1 MRKFENYVQLVKYEV
16 LREVSKSALNGSL
29 TKDLPKIPSIIDPGP
44 EPRSR
49 CCIYHERA
57 ITSER
62 ITMALGGD
70 PGNNNIIEVLE
81 TACDQCPINRYKIT
95 EACRGCIAHR
105 CIDSCPKDAITIVNQ
120 RAVIDYSKC
129 IECGRCKTACPYDAI
144 SDLMRPCKR
153 ACPVNALTIDENKK
167 AVIDDDKCIQCGA
180 CVYMCPFG
188 AIQDK
193 SYVVDTIQLLEK
205 KPTYAIIAPAFASQ
219 FSYATLGQIVAG
231 IKSLGFK
238 DVIEVALGADLVAE
252 HEAEEFV
259 EHQKTHD
266 LMTSSCCPAFF
277 QYIEKNF
284 PTLKDTRSK
293 TLSPMFATAKLVK
306 SIDSKAHIVFIGPCI
321 GKKMEKNLYD
331 KEQLI
336 DYVLTFEE
344 LAALLDAANISLT
357 ELDEAPLNNAS
368 YYGRIFARSGGLTEG
383 LAHLLEK
390 EDADFNPIICDGIDA
405 CDKALKIASVNRQTF
420 NFIEGMA
427 CKGGCTKGPV
437 SLHHA
442 PTTTRLIDNYGKL
455 ALEKTPVDSLR
466 VFEKTKVSLNRPE

>member
-16 LREVSKSALNGSL
+16 LKEVSKSALNGTL
-29 TKDLPKIPSIIDPGP
+29 LKDIPAIPMKIDPGP

-57 ITSER
+57 ITTER
-62 ITMALGGD
+62 IQMTLGGD
-70 PGNNNIIEVLE
+70 PDNDNIIEVLE

-105 CIDSCPKDAITIVNQ
+105 CIESCPVDAITIVNQ
-120 RAVIDYSKC
+120 KAVIDYSKC
-129 IECGRCKTACPYDAI
+129 IECGRCKDACPYNSI

-153 ACPVNALTIDENKK
+153 ACPVNALTIDQNKK
-167 AVIDDDKCIQCGA
+167 AVIDADKCIQCGS

-193 SYVVDTIQLLEK
+193 SYVVDTIRLIKET
-205 KPTYAIIAPAFASQ
+205 PTYAIIAPAFASQ
-219 FSYATLGQIVAG
+219 FSYASLGQVVAG
-231 IKSLGFK
+231 IKALGFK

-259 EHQKTHD
+259 TRQEKQAV
-266 LMTSSCCPAFF
+266 MTSSCCPAFY
-277 QYIEKNF
+277 QHIEKNF
-284 PTLKDTRSK
+284 PELKDVRS
-293 TLSPMFATAKLVK
+293 TTVSPMFATAKLIR
-306 SIDSKAHIVFIGPCI
+306 SIDPEAKVVFIGPCI

-331 KEQLI
+331 NEGLI
-336 DYVLTFEE
+336 EYVLTFEE
-344 LAALLDAANISLT
+344 LAALLDAASISLNDL
-357 ELDEAPLNNAS
+357 EEVPLNNAS

-383 LAHLLEK
+383 MKKLLED
-390 EDADFNPIICDGIDA
+390 ESVEFNPITCDGIEA
-405 CDKALKIASVNRQTF
+405 CDKALKITKAKRQSF

-442 PTTTRLIDNYGKL
+442 PTTTKLIDAYGKL
-455 ALEKTPVDSLR
+455 ALEKTPEESLR
-466 VFEKTKVSLNRPE
+466 IFEKKNLSLHRK

>member
-16 LREVSKSALNGSL
+16 LKEVSKSALKGTL
-29 TKDLPKIPSIIDPGP
+29 TKDLPKIPNIIDPGP

-70 PGNNNIIEVLE
+70 PSNNNIIEVLE

-120 RAVIDYSKC
+120 KAIIDYSKC
-129 IECGRCKTACPYDAI
+129 IECGRCKDACPYNSI

-153 ACPVNALTIDENKK
+153 ACPVNALTIDHNKK
-167 AVIDDDKCIQCGA
+167 AVIDNDKCIQCGA
-180 CVYMCPFG
+180 CVSMCPFG

-193 SYVVDTIQLLEK
+193 SYVVDTIQLMSK

-219 FSYATLGQIVAG
+219 FSYASLGQVVAG
-231 IKSLGFK
+231 IKALGFK

-252 HEAEEFV
+252 HEAHEFK
-259 EHQKTHD
+259 ERLETES
-266 LMTSSCCPAFF
+266 LMTSSCCPAFYQF
-277 QYIEKNF
+277 VEKNY
-284 PTLKDTRSK
+284 PMLKDMRS
-293 TLSPMFATAKLVK
+293 TTISPMFATAKLVK
-306 SIDSKAHIVFIGPCI
+306 SVDPEAQIVFIGPCI
-321 GKKMEKNLYD
+321 AKKTEKNLYD
-331 KEQLI
+331 KENLI
-336 DYVLTFEE
+336 QYVLTFEE
-344 LAALLDAANISLT
+344 LTALLDAAEIVL
-357 ELDEAPLNNAS
+357 EDLEEAPLNNAS

-383 LAHLLEK
+383 LTTLLENS
-390 EDADFNPIICDGIDA
+390 EVDFKPIVCDGIDA
-405 CDKALKIASVNRQTF
+405 CDKALKIAAVNRQTF

-442 PTTTRLIDNYGKL
+442 PTTIKLINAYGDL
-455 ALEKTPVDSLR
+455 ALEKNPKESLR
-466 VFEKTKVSLNRPE
+466 IFEKGDLNLDRL